1 MNHPMRKLSECVCE
15 SERMKVICWIVCGF
29 SLLMMFSQFL
39 RLVTLRV
46 GSLQLKSEICFSA
59 NVQRDDPQ

>member
-1 MNHPMRKLSECVCE
+1 
-15 SERMKVICWIVCGF
+15 MKVICWIVCGF
-29 SLLMMFSQFL
+29 GLLMIFSQFL
-39 RLVTLRV
+39 LLVTLRV